1 MQALAIRRIDPEL
14 KQVVREASRALALLD
29 ANRLEELACAC
40 RALRC
45 DRMDPAELRRQA
57 REAAG
62 EMAVLARVLDATR
75 ANIHVM
81 NRLKGLREGRL
92 SYLEIDGGRIGEA
105 ADGND

>member
-29 ANRLEELACAC
+29 ADRLEELACAC

-45 DRMDPAELRRQA
+45 DSLDKLELRRQA

-75 ANIHVM
+75 ANLQVM
-81 NRLKGLREGRL
+81 SRLRDLREGRT
-92 SYLEIDGGRIGEA
+92 SYAEIDGVRVEEA

>member
-14 KQVVREASRALALLD
+14 KQVVRQASQALALLD

-57 REAAG
+57 REASG

-75 ANIHVM
+75 ANLQVM
-81 NRLKGLREGRL
+81 NRLKDLREGRI
-92 SYLEIDGGRIGEA
+92 SYAETDGGRVWEA
-105 ADGND
+105 ADGNH

>member
-1 MQALAIRRIDPEL
+1 MQALAIRGIDPEL

-29 ANRLEELACAC
+29 ANRLEELGCAC

-45 DRMDPAELRRQA
+45 DPMDATELRRQA
-57 REAAG
+57 RAAAG

-75 ANIHVM
+75 ANLQVM
-81 NRLKGLREGRL
+81 NRLKDLREGRN
-92 SYLEIDGGRIGEA
+92 SYAEIDGGQIAEA

>member
-1 MQALAIRRIDPEL
+1 MQALAICRIDPEL
-14 KQVVREASRALALLD
+14 KQVVREASQALALLD

-57 REAAG
+57 REATA

-75 ANIHVM
+75 ANLQVM
-81 NRLKGLREGRL
+81 NRLKDLREGRIF
-92 SYLEIDGGRIGEA
+92 YAEIDGGRVGEA

>member
-1 MQALAIRRIDPEL
+1 MQPRAIGRIDPEL
-14 KQVVREASRALALLD
+14 KQVVREASQALALLD
-29 ANRLEELACAC
+29 ANRLDELACAC

-45 DRMDPAELRRQA
+45 DCMDRAELRRQA

-75 ANIHVM
+75 GNLQVM
-81 NRLKGLREGRL
+81 NRLKDLREGRI
-92 SYLEIDGGRIGEA
+92 SYAEIDGGRIGEA

>member
-1 MQALAIRRIDPEL
+1 MQALGICRIDPEL
-14 KQVVREASRALALLD
+14 KQVVREASQALALLD

-45 DRMDPAELRRQA
+45 DRMDPAELRRQE

-75 ANIHVM
+75 ANLQVM
-81 NRLKGLREGRL
+81 NRLKDLREGRN
-92 SYLEIDGGRIGEA
+92 SYAEIDGGQIAEA